1 MYKRLKIHLINLLN
15 QNVQVN
21 INFEN
26 NYIIDAQNQQ
36 IPDAS
41 QIKISNNLR
50 TIYNI
55 QCIFER
61 YIKRQS
67 KFLLNGNVYLNKSQS
82 IMRAVYQTEDRLEN
96 KLAQIFQD
104 QYLFTSDSQ

>member
-1 MYKRLKIHLINLLN
+1 MYKRLINLLK

-26 NYIIDAQNQQ
+26 NYIIDGSQLV
-36 IPDAS
+36 PDAS

-50 TIYNI
+50 TIFTI
-55 QCIFER
+55 QCISER

-67 KFLLNGNVYLNKSQS
+67 KFLLNGNVYLNKLQT
-82 IMRAVYQTEDRLEN
+82 IMCTGYQTEDCLEN

>member
-1 MYKRLKIHLINLLN
+1 MFKHLINLLLK
-15 QNVQVN
+15 QNIQVK
-21 INFEN
+21 INLEN
-26 NYIIDAQNQQ
+26 SYIIDSYDQLV
-36 IPDAS
+36 PDAS

-50 TIYNI
+50 AIYTI
-55 QCIFER
+55 QCISES

-67 KFLLNGNVYLNKSQS
+67 KFLLNGDVYLNKLQI
-82 IMRAVYQTEDRLEN
+82 IMYAGYQTEEYLEN